1 MVRNPRKR
9 GPAPCEIGSPLPPK
23 IWVRRRSRQPDAP
36 RKEASLLRNVGTN
49 YLVTI
54 VLVVA
59 GFVTTPLLTHH
70 LGIVRYGVWA
80 LLGSLIPYLE
90 LLELGFANATVSFV
104 TRHLELDDDERVH
117 GTLNTSF
124 LILTVLGVIAFVVV
138 VVVAIFLPDLI
149 TSIPKNLVDQ
159 SRVLLLLLAF
169 DMALSIPM
177 DTFGGALCAL
187 QRYDLLNVS
196 LIVVMVAQAFGW
208 WIVLSLHGGLVA
220 LGIVTVAISLVGQ
233 IARMQMLRH
242 LLPRFRLSL
251 RQFDRGLVRSFTI
264 TSGWYSMVQAS
275 DAILGGSDVLIVGAA
290 AGVRAAAIYSVA
302 LRLGQLPV
310 RIVQPR
316 VYLLFTQAIQLA
328 ARGDR
333 QGLVD
338 ATQRIT
344 RFVLGLAVP
353 AALVLGF
360 LASPTIRAWV
370 GPEYHEAAVVIV
382 ILCIAGCIQSWAL
395 TLRTAVNGWGM
406 PKASGIVFGIE
417 AVIHVGLGIVL
428 SRSHGAIGMAIAA
441 LVGVVVMEGT
451 IMLPVAYR
459 KIGASMASAGGNA
472 LRSLALPALCT
483 AGAAWGVERV
493 LRRFVVA
500 NQKLAGLSL
509 VGASGLGLLVIFYFV
524 FYFVG
529 LRPVERVRLVAWTR
543 SKLHRPVLLT
553 GELPSY
559 GNEHTNVTS
568 TNGVSAGGDPR
579 SDHQKPESPLF
590 GDLQTDFP
598 IPSIG
603 FGTEKIATPH
613 WFGLPSRP
621 LSGWI
626 HSPADNTARGA
637 VVICPTMGLEA
648 AYSYRAVR
656 HLAEML
662 AEAGF
667 VALRFDYDG
676 TGDSAG
682 TDHDPDRVQAWL
694 ESVRTVVAYARDLNV
709 GRVSV
714 VGLRLG
720 ATLAAVELATSG
732 AVDDLV
738 LWDPCASGKSFL
750 REQKAL
756 WSILRSERL
765 TWGIIKEGDPWG
777 PRNEEGDHEEGSAE
791 IPGVVLGA
799 QTAADLALLT
809 IADSEGALA
818 GRLLLLARADRRVER
833 RLSERLALPH
843 VETDQIAGQEEL
855 LSVSATTPQET
866 LDRIVAWMSDQ
877 GGPPVPVTVSS
888 VEGAVVGRTA
898 DGRDI
903 VERSIKL
910 GRVGLFGILTEP
922 GGWSGESSATVLFLN
937 AGAINHVGPGRLW
950 TTLARH
956 WAAMGLRCLRFD
968 LSGIGDSPTRPF
980 QVDQNS
986 FPVGGLADVAETRL
1000 AVSPEDETNVVLVG
1014 LCSGAYY
1021 SIESALEQPVKALF
1035 GVNPVLHFF
1044 RATMTESGSYRADD
1058 QRGVR
1063 DRRSGSS
1070 VRGWARAL
1078 TRLDIVQKIV
1088 HGLPESTWWIFN
1100 RVAVKEPPI
1109 RTFRDL
1115 VAEGI
1120 DVLVVTGADETR
1132 ALYRGD
1138 RRAFRSLVSS
1148 GRFRMEQDPYLEH
1161 SLLESS
1167 GRNLVA
1173 RVLTEQLER
1182 LYEAN
1187 EPADVSPEHS
1197 GS

>member
-1 MVRNPRKR
+1 V
-9 GPAPCEIGSPLPPK
+9 
-23 IWVRRRSRQPDAP
+23 WRRSRQPDGP

-104 TRHLELDDDERVH
+104 TRHLELDDDEKVH

-124 LILTVLGVIAFVVV
+124 LILSVLGILAFVIV

-233 IARMQMLRH
+233 FARMQMLRR

-251 RQFDRGLVRSFTI
+251 RRFDRGLVRSFTI

-316 VYLLFTQAIQLA
+316 VYLLFTQANQLA

-353 AALVLGF
+353 AALILGF

-370 GPEYHEAAVVIV
+370 GPQYHQAAVVIV
-382 ILCIAGCIQSWAL
+382 ILCIAGCIQSWSL

-406 PKASGIVFGIE
+406 PKASGIVFGTE
-417 AVIHVGLGIVL
+417 AVVHVGLGIVL
-428 SRSHGAIGMAIAA
+428 SRSHGAVGMAIAA

-459 KIGASMASAGGNA
+459 KIGASMATAVGNA
-472 LRSLALPALCT
+472 LRSLGLPALCT
-483 AGAAWGVERV
+483 AGAAWAVERV
-493 LRRFVVA
+493 LQRFVVA
-500 NQKLAGLSL
+500 NGKLAGLSV

-529 LRPVERVRLVAWTR
+529 LRPEERVRLVAWER
-543 SKLHRPVLLT
+543 SKLRRPALLT
-553 GELPSY
+553 GGLSSY
-559 GNEHTNVTS
+559 GTAYPSVTS
-568 TNGVSAGGDPR
+568 TNGANGAGDAR
-579 SDHQKPESPLF
+579 SHRSTGTSVPLQGQEPESPLI
-590 GDLQTDFP
+590 GDLQPDFP

-603 FGTEKIATPH
+603 FKTETITATPH
-613 WFGLPSRP
+613 WFGPPGRP

-626 HSPADNTARGA
+626 HAPADNTARGA

-648 AYSYRAVR
+648 AYSYRALR

-682 TDHDPDRVQAWL
+682 TGHDPGRVQAWL
-694 ESVRTVVAYARDLNV
+694 ASVRTVVAYARDLNV
-709 GRVSV
+709 GRVCV

-738 LWDPCASGKSFL
+738 LWDPCATGKSFL
-750 REQKAL
+750 REQTAL

-765 TWGIIKEGDPWG
+765 TWGTIKEGDPWG
-777 PRNEEGDHEEGSAE
+777 PRNEEGAHEEGSAE
-791 IPGVVLGA
+791 IPGVVLGS
-799 QTAADLALLT
+799 QTAADLGLLS
-809 IADSEGALA
+809 IADSNGALA
-818 GRLLLLARADRRVER
+818 ARLLLLARTDRKVDRH
-833 RLSERLALPH
+833 LSERLALPY
-843 VETDQIAGQEEL
+843 VETDPIAGQEEL
-855 LSVSATTPQET
+855 LSVSATIPQET

-877 GGPPVPVTVSS
+877 DGPRVPVMAAPVDS
-888 VEGAVVGRTA
+888 AVIGWTP

-903 VERSIKL
+903 VERSVKL
-910 GRVGLFGILTEP
+910 GRLGLFGILTEP
-922 GGWSGESSATVLFLN
+922 EGWSGKDSATVLFLN

-950 TTLARH
+950 TTLARQ
-956 WAAMGLRCLRFD
+956 WAGIGLRSLRFD
-968 LSGIGDSPTRPF
+968 LSGIGDSPTRPS
-980 QVDQNS
+980 QLDQNP
-986 FPVGGLADVAETRL
+986 FPVWGLADVAETRL
-1000 AVSPEDETNVVLVG
+1000 AVSPEDASNVVLVG

-1021 SIESALEQPVKALF
+1021 AIESALEQPVKALF

-1044 RATMTESGSYRADD
+1044 RAMTESGSYRADD
-1058 QRGVR
+1058 QRGAR

-1078 TRLDIVQKIV
+1078 TRLESVQKIV
-1088 HGLPESTWWIFN
+1088 RRLPDATWWIFN
-1100 RVAVKEPPI
+1100 RIAVKEPPI
-1109 RTFRDL
+1109 RAFRDL

-1120 DVLVVTGADETR
+1120 DVLVVTGAEETR

-1138 RRAFRSLVSS
+1138 HRAFRSLASS
-1148 GRFRMEQDPYLEH
+1148 GRFRMEEDLYLEH

-1173 RVLTEQLER
+1173 RVLTEHLEQLSGGR
-1182 LYEAN
+1182 Q
-1187 EPADVSPEHS
+1187 PAGLSPEHS
-1197 GS
+1197 AS